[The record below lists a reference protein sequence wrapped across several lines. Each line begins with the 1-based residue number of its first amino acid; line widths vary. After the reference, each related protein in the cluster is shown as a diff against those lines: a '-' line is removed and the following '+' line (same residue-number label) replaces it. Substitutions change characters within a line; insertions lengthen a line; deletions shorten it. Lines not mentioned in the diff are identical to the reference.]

1 MSPTDLEKL
10 LKIFALIQQGLLA
23 ANQILANKASQGG
36 METKDIFAR
45 AEQHTD
51 EALAIINTL

>member
-1 MSPTDLEKL
+1 MSPADLEKL

-36 METKDIFAR
+36 MDTKAIFER

-51 EALAIINTL
+51 DALSIINAL